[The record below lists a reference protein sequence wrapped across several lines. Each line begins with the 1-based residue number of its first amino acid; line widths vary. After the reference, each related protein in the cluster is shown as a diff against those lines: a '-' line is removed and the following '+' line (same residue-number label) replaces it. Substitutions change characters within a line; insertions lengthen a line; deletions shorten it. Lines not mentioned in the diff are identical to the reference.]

1 MSGLVGRN
9 DGQQRVLA
17 WCISS
22 VQHKLST
29 WVAGCGQQPDRGLLH
44 LGLRSGGQGGDGG
57 HDDVEEVFTLVLDQ
71 EGKLEMMVM
80 MMLKESFT
88 LLLDQEGKAELSCED
103 AEGRTY
109 NRTEWA
115 AEFLFSQLQVAL
127 LLIILLL
134 SEHQDPLFQSP
145 ADDRVQL
152 LWLDQSK
159 EGTQVPSG
167 PDYCHH
173 DGRQVK
179 INL

>member
-1 MSGLVGRN
+1 MMDSQESLPGPPVLFSTSCPPGLQAAVSNLTEDSFTLAFDQVGR
-9 DGQQRVLA
+9 V
-17 WCISS
+17 
-22 VQHKLST
+22 V
-29 WVAGCGQQPDRGLLH
+29 
-44 LGLRSGGQGGDGG
+44 
-57 HDDVEEVFTLVLDQ
+57 
-71 EGKLEMMVM
+71 

-88 LLLDQEGKAELSCED
+88 LVLDQEGKAELSCED

-115 AEFLFSQLQVAL
+115 AEFLFNQLQVAL
-127 LLIILLL
+127 ILIILLL

-159 EGTQVPSG
+159 EGTKVPSG

>member
-1 MSGLVGRN
+1 MLSIFSFTFLTHYLCQAWLVGMM
-9 DGQQRVLA
+9 DSQESLPGPPVLF
-17 WCISS
+17 
-22 VQHKLST
+22 ST
-29 WVAGCGQQPDRGLLH
+29 SCPPGLQAAVSNLTED
-44 LGLRSGGQGGDGG
+44 S
-57 HDDVEEVFTLVLDQ
+57 FTLAFDQ
-71 EGKLEMMVM
+71 VGRVV

-88 LLLDQEGKAELSCED
+88 LVLDQEGKAELSCED

-115 AEFLFSQLQVAL
+115 AEFLFNQLQVAL
-127 LLIILLL
+127 ILIILLL

-159 EGTQVPSG
+159 EGTKVPSG

>member
-1 MSGLVGRN
+1 MPGLAGRN
-9 DGQQRVLA
+9 DGQPRVSS
-17 WCISS
+17 WSSNS

-29 WVAGCGQQPDRGLLH
+29 WAAGCGQQPDRGLLH

-71 EGKLEMMVM
+71 EGK
-80 MMLKESFT
+80 
-88 LLLDQEGKAELSCED
+88 AELSCED

-115 AEFLFSQLQVAL
+115 AEFLFNQLQVAL
-127 LLIILLL
+127 ILIILLL
-134 SEHQDPLFQSP
+134 SEHQDPLFRSP

>member
-1 MSGLVGRN
+1 MMGSKESLPGPAVLFSTSCPPGLQAAVSNLTEDSFTLAFDQVGN
-9 DGQQRVLA
+9 VEMMVMMMLKK
-17 WCISS
+17 SS
-22 VQHKLST
+22 
-29 WVAGCGQQPDRGLLH
+29 
-44 LGLRSGGQGGDGG
+44 
-57 HDDVEEVFTLVLDQ
+57 TLVLDQ
-71 EGKLEMMVM
+71 EGKVEMMVM

-115 AEFLFSQLQVAL
+115 AELLFSQLQVAL

-134 SEHQDPLFQSP
+134 SEHQGPLFQSP

-159 EGTQVPSG
+159 EGTKVPSG

-179 INL
+179 IYL

>member
-1 MSGLVGRN
+1 MLSIFSFTFLTHYLCQAWLVGMM
-9 DGQQRVLA
+9 DSQESLPGPPVLF
-17 WCISS
+17 
-22 VQHKLST
+22 ST
-29 WVAGCGQQPDRGLLH
+29 SCPPGLQAAVSNLTED
-44 LGLRSGGQGGDGG
+44 S
-57 HDDVEEVFTLVLDQ
+57 FTLAFDQ
-71 EGKLEMMVM
+71 VGRVV

-115 AEFLFSQLQVAL
+115 AEFLFSQLQVVL

-134 SEHQDPLFQSP
+134 SEHQDPLFRSP

-159 EGTQVPSG
+159 EGTQIPSG
-167 PDYCHH
+167 PDCCHH

>member
-1 MSGLVGRN
+1 MKDSKESLPGPVILFSTSCPPGLQAAVSN
-9 DGQQRVLA
+9 LTED
-17 WCISS
+17 S
-22 VQHKLST
+22 
-29 WVAGCGQQPDRGLLH
+29 
-44 LGLRSGGQGGDGG
+44 
-57 HDDVEEVFTLVLDQ
+57 FTLAFDQ
-71 EGKLEMMVM
+71 VGNVKIMVK
-80 MMLKESFT
+80 MMLKESYT
-88 LLLDQEGKAELSCED
+88 LVLDQEGKAELSCED

-127 LLIILLL
+127 ILIILLL
-134 SEHQDPLFQSP
+134 SEHQDPLFRSP

-179 INL
+179 IKL

>member
-1 MSGLVGRN
+1 MMDSQESLPGPPVLFSTSCPPGLQAAVSNLTEDSFTLAFDQVGR
-9 DGQQRVLA
+9 V
-17 WCISS
+17 
-22 VQHKLST
+22 V
-29 WVAGCGQQPDRGLLH
+29 
-44 LGLRSGGQGGDGG
+44 
-57 HDDVEEVFTLVLDQ
+57 
-71 EGKLEMMVM
+71 

-88 LLLDQEGKAELSCED
+88 LVLDQEGKAELSCED

-127 LLIILLL
+127 ILIILLL